1 MSKLRDF
8 KAPESESAV
17 YKNIPM
23 TKYTAENRKV
33 IREVLG
39 KTVRFVFRGPRR
51 FDYNRFPQTRQASC
65 IKANAVTFSVYIR
78 RSS

>member
-8 KAPESESAV
+8 RAPETESAI

-23 TKYTAENRKV
+23 SKYSAESRKV
-33 IREVLG
+33 IRQTIG

-51 FDYNRFPQTRQASC
+51 FDVGRTSYTRQASC
-65 IKANAVTFSVYIR
+65 IKASAITFSVYVR
-78 RSS
+78 

>member
-8 KAPESESAV
+8 RAPKTESAI

-23 TKYTAENRKV
+23 SKYSAESRKL
-33 IREVLG
+33 IRQTIG

-51 FDYNRFPQTRQASC
+51 FDIGRTSYTRQASC
-65 IKANAVTFSVYIR
+65 IKASAVTFSVYVR
-78 RSS
+78 